1 MKSVLSNRNR
11 ISLTVVISSFMLL
24 VPSARIAVAYT
35 TGTAIYTPPSY
46 TTFQPPANGGSYT
59 DAVFGTAIKRISDAM
74 HTTAADRGGAVTLIA
89 QEYSTMSPFNMDN
102 TRLLLQHLSY
112 FAVYDGAGNFLKD
125 LYQYG
130 INTSSEPRWSR
141 TDPNEFYYVA
151 GNSLKKF
158 NVGTNFTTTVHTFSE
173 YSSISGMGE
182 SDISFDGKYFVLAG
196 NRRYVFLYDLTT
208 DTKSAVFDP
217 GTSGLFDNLYI
228 TPDNNVIIGW
238 YASGSNRYNGV
249 ELYDKNL
256 TFQRQLTHAM
266 GHMDVTRDTTG
277 DEIMLWANGADPQ
290 LQVRCDAGVTKIRL
304 ADARQT
310 CVWTGEWSLAIHIS
324 ATDNNGWFFV
334 DTYNPKD
341 VMPPNGW
348 VAYTDEILQIKTDG
362 TEVRRI
368 AHHRSRP
375 LNSYTYQPKA
385 SVSRDGSR
393 LVYTSNHGL
402 QAQLGYPTE
411 YTDTYLVDLGSTT
424 AGSGSSSGGGS
435 GSTGGTNSGTTRIEE
450 TDSAVSYSGSW
461 YSNANGV
468 HSGGSANGAIDL
480 YSMATLSFTGNSMSF
495 ILYTDEW
502 SGYAAIYVDGVLK
515 SEIDTFA
522 SPAKARANVYTIS
535 GLADGAHTASIRPS
549 GQKNVA
555 SGGYWIWLDA
565 FDVTTKASTS
575 GGESTTAGSTSGTT
589 TPTVTRVQENESSV
603 TYKGSWHVNKN
614 AVYSGG
620 SAIGSMDARGGSTL
634 AFNGTGA
641 SFILYTDE
649 WSGIATISVDG
660 VAQTEVDTYASPAQ
674 AQVNAYTISG
684 LSPGPHTV
692 SISPTGRRN
701 PSSRGLWIWVD
712 AFDVTN

>member
-1 MKSVLSNRNR
+1 
-11 ISLTVVISSFMLL
+11 
-24 VPSARIAVAYT
+24 
-35 TGTAIYTPPSY
+35 
-46 TTFQPPANGGSYT
+46 
-59 DAVFGTAIKRISDAM
+59 
-74 HTTAADRGGAVTLIA
+74 
-89 QEYSTMSPFNMDN
+89 
-102 TRLLLQHLSY
+102 
-112 FAVYDGAGNFLKD
+112 
-125 LYQYG
+125 
-130 INTSSEPRWSR
+130 
-141 TDPNEFYYVA
+141 
-151 GNSLKKF
+151 
-158 NVGTNFTTTVHTFSE
+158 
-173 YSSISGMGE
+173 
-182 SDISFDGKYFVLAG
+182 
-196 NRRYVFLYDLTT
+196 
-208 DTKSAVFDP
+208 
-217 GTSGLFDNLYI
+217 
-228 TPDNNVIIGW
+228 
-238 YASGSNRYNGV
+238 
-249 ELYDKNL
+249 
-256 TFQRQLTHAM
+256 
-266 GHMDVTRDTTG
+266 
-277 DEIMLWANGADPQ
+277 
-290 LQVRCDAGVTKIRL
+290 
-304 ADARQT
+304 
-310 CVWTGEWSLAIHIS
+310 
-324 ATDNNGWFFV
+324 
-334 DTYNPKD
+334 
-341 VMPPNGW
+341 
-348 VAYTDEILQIKTDG
+348 
-362 TEVRRI
+362 
-368 AHHRSRP
+368 
-375 LNSYTYQPKA
+375 
-385 SVSRDGSR
+385 
-393 LVYTSNHGL
+393 
-402 QAQLGYPTE
+402 
-411 YTDTYLVDLGSTT
+411 
-424 AGSGSSSGGGS
+424 
-435 GSTGGTNSGTTRIEE
+435 
-450 TDSAVSYSGSW
+450 VSYSGSW